1 MGALEDR
8 VIAQRPLGATGTL
21 MKKTSRHL
29 FNLYPPFRGAGIRIK
44 KISADWDEVLVEM
57 KSRWWNRN
65 YVGTHYGGSLY
76 SMCDPFYMIM
86 LIEQL
91 GKGYVVW
98 DKAATIRF
106 RKPGRG
112 RMRVRF
118 RLSSEQVD
126 AVRQEADAKGKTDA
140 EFTVDVLDEEGDVV
154 ATVEKVIQVRT
165 KKQPE

>member
-1 MGALEDR
+1 
-8 VIAQRPLGATGTL
+8 
-21 MKKTSRHL
+21 MKTPSRHL

-44 KISADWDEVLVEM
+44 KISASWDEILVEM

-76 SMCDPFYMIM
+76 SMCDPFFMIM

-112 RMRVRF
+112 RMRARFALPASDVETVR
-118 RLSSEQVD
+118 RN
-126 AVRQEADAKGKTDA
+126 ADRDTKTDA
-140 EFTVDVLDEEGDVV
+140 VFRVDVVDDDGDVV
-154 ATVEKVIQVRT
+154 ASVEKVIQVRT
-165 KKQPE
+165 KTPGTDAAERT